1 MRVSLFF
8 EVLSDLTSQGIEWVQ
23 LDKVLEDLEGILKN
37 QSNNA
42 QRKRKV
48 SEYVYKFWQIYG
60 TPWSYSRGG
69 TTDFSLRD
77 LSPSGLR
84 EAQPQE
90 TEKSFKIPTFSKFK
104 QIVERTN
111 IDDANNR
118 GKQTKERKELLKGLV
133 NAAKKEI
140 EQYGAPWML
149 ISYIG
154 PLARAYEEQDQQK
167 IDEVKGGITELL
179 KGARRY
185 GIRKAT
191 AKFISGVA
199 IDLTIKPIIHSFL
212 HLISEEA
219 PTLGTAVLSIVLVG
233 KSGHLLNQLV
243 GYRITRLGNYYYSH
257 IFSDQVQ
264 LQYIPKSPRLRMAI
278 VNLPYQ
284 RKGSQFSGRS
294 LDAVGYRTFRTP

>member
-1 MRVSLFF
+1 MRVSLFS

-37 QSNNA
+37 QQLNDE

-90 TEKSFKIPTFSKFK
+90 TEKSFKIPTFSRFK
-104 QIVERTN
+104 RIVKRTN

-118 GKQTKERKELLKGLV
+118 GKQAKERKELLEGLV

-199 IDLTIKPIIHSFL
+199 IHLTIKPIIHSFL

-233 KSGHLLNQLV
+233 ESGHLLKKLESYQ
-243 GYRITRLGNYYYSH
+243 ITELGVHYSH

-264 LQYIPKSPRLRMAI
+264 LQYIPKSPRFRMAI

-284 RKGSQFSGRS
+284 REGSQFSGRS
-294 LDAVGYRTFRTP
+294 LDAIGYRTFRTP